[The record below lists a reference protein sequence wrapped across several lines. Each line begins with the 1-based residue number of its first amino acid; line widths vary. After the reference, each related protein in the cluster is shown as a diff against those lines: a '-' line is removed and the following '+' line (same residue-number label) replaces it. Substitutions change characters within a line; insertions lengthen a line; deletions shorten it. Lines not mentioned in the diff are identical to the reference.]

1 MTCEVLGTEFKDLEE
16 IIESITSKEMAEEAV
31 DSLITKT
38 GWLRWYTD
46 FMHTYG
52 LCAIDRRQI
61 KKKFQQDNKTI
72 FDMVTVSDQAYI
84 VLFLSNKIP
93 CYKARMAEAR
103 LCNDPIM
110 KKKILKKQNGA
121 RWTNPTKNRGLKAFD
136 SGWDKAGMKFYH
148 QAMDLFRVLN
158 SKYGDL
164 LVADAREWWRALT
177 GDDDTATCPTNMH
190 SSILSVCYSL
200 SGKYRKHKDETDKEE
215 DELEEY
221 SVELD
226 DVSFDSIDD

>member
-1 MTCEVLGTEFKDLEE
+1 MV
-16 IIESITSKEMAEEAV
+16 
-31 DSLITKT
+31 TKT

-61 KKKFQQDNKTI
+61 KKKFQQENKTI

-103 LCNDPIM
+103 LCDDPIM

-121 RWTNPTKNRGLKAFD
+121 RWTNPTRNRGLKPFD

-226 DVSFDSIDD
+226 DVSFDSIGD